1 MKAELKNGCWY
12 VDSNSWDANTY
23 TQDQAEKYAET
34 LMNCSNCRN
43 CSACSGCISC
53 SDCSYCSNCSYCRN
67 CSYCSYCRNCS
78 NCRNCRDCISCSDF
92 ELNPQ
97 RITSAKIGSRFDQS
111 TYYFTDKH
119 EQIVCGCFKGTLQ
132 EFEDRVNTVHGDSQ
146 HGKDYFKWIKAV
158 KDYKEASK

>member
-1 MKAELKNGCWY
+1 MTGVQTCALPI
-12 VDSNSWDANTY
+12 SNTY

-34 LMNCSNCRN
+34 LMNCSYCRN
-43 CSACSGCISC
+43 CISCSYCRDCRDCSGCISC
-53 SDCSYCSNCSYCRN
+53 SDC
-67 CSYCSYCRNCS
+67 
-78 NCRNCRDCISCSDF
+78 RNCRDCSGCISCISCSDF

-119 EQIVCGCFKGTLQ
+119 EQIVCGCFKGILQ
-132 EFEDRVNTVHGDSQ
+132 KFEDRVNTVHGDSQ

>member
-12 VDSNSWDANTY
+12 VDTNSWDANTY

-34 LMNCSNCRN
+34 LMNCSDCRN
-43 CSACSGCISC
+43 CMDCMDCSGC
-53 SDCSYCSNCSYCRN
+53 SD
-67 CSYCSYCRNCS
+67 
-78 NCRNCRDCISCSDF
+78 CRNCRDCSGCSDF